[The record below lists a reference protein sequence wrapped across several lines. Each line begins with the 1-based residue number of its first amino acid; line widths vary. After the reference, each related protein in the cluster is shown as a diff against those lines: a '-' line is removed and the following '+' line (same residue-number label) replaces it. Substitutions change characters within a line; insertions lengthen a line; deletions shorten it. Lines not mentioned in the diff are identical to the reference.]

1 MDLDSEST
9 ATSIDES
16 TENLCDNPT
25 RDTLAE
31 GLMGLIK
38 PTVDLLDEKVK
49 ATRVSQLELKQC
61 IESLS
66 EELKQIQALQQNSVD
81 LDAYVKKLINA
92 KQRVTVLTNVLQN
105 SQDRLN
111 KIHMTIDKEVI
122 KRKVILNNAI
132 EDSSPGTSNS

>member
-49 ATRVSQLELKQC
+49 ATR
-61 IESLS
+61 
-66 EELKQIQALQQNSVD
+66 
-81 LDAYVKKLINA
+81 
-92 KQRVTVLTNVLQN
+92 
-105 SQDRLN
+105 
-111 KIHMTIDKEVI
+111 
-122 KRKVILNNAI
+122 
-132 EDSSPGTSNS
+132 